1 MKQCTVCK
9 TTYTDDTLRFCLADG
24 GSLVY
29 VGDETFE
36 RAGGRAN
43 IDAPPTERIGSYP
56 TVTSKGSGSPV
67 VKIVIAVLVLG
78 FLGLLGIGAAGALF
92 YMKTGSDAAKVSS
105 TPSQSPGPAPSS
117 TGWPQPSSTPDADS
131 EELEKELAELQKQ
144 LEDIVKKAPGK
155 PTPNAGD
162 NDGTPTAKVNSPK
175 DGFLA
180 LRDKPDAKKGA
191 RLTQIPHGA
200 TVNLEN
206 CEKERVTIDGRAG
219 RWCMVTYDDQTGW
232 VFDAWLDY

>member
-24 GSLVY
+24 GSLLY
-29 VGDETFE
+29 IGDETFE
-36 RAGGRAN
+36 RPGVRAN

-56 TVTSKGSGSPV
+56 TVASKGSGSPV
-67 VKIVIAVLVLG
+67 VKIVIAILVIG
-78 FLGLLGIGAAGALF
+78 FLGLLGIAAAGVLF
-92 YMKTGSDAAKVSS
+92 YMNTGSVVATASPTP
-105 TPSQSPGPAPSS
+105 TPSPSPTS
-117 TGWPQPSSTPDADS
+117 TSWPQATPSPDADS
-131 EELEKELAELQKQ
+131 EELEKELADLQKK
-144 LEDIVKKAPGK
+144 LEEIVKNAPGK
-155 PTPNAGD
+155 PTTDAD
-162 NDGTPTAKVNSPK
+162 DSDGTRTAKVNSPK

-180 LRDKPDAKKGA
+180 LRDKPDAKKGV

-219 RWCMVTYDDQTGW
+219 RWCMVTYADQTGW